1 MIEDWFNQLEG
12 ELCAGGDERHAR
24 VVEIRHEMF
33 QIRETNPDR
42 MIALIDEGRALAR
55 CLDHAW
61 LVLYFSVRR
70 AEALMLYKGD
80 VEAGLEQAVTN
91 SLEVRKSIY
100 DALPWRASVHND
112 LVVGYLYTDPTGY
125 ADMAREALDW
135 LDGQSRANE
144 TPRYL
149 ILARRRWLAW
159 ELGELDEAIEWGRQ
173 SLALAEQDTDA
184 SRARF
189 FTVFA
194 YSVLCHI
201 AWHRDDFAWLGQMA
215 TSGEQLARES
225 DTQLEMGEFQ
235 MWQALLYRRAGDTH
249 RGIKTYRQ
257 AARCIAR
264 LGKPADCIY
273 FDAVCGYHDLGDE
286 REEALAARDAE
297 LAILVGHHRWG
308 SEVNCRLDRCRRLGR
323 LGRLGAGDIAETRAA
338 IAKLRK
344 PQSATARLDAI
355 ERGTPA

>member
-1 MIEDWFNQLEG
+1 MIEDWFNQLEAD
-12 ELCAGGDERHAR
+12 LCAGDERQAR
-24 VVEIRHEMF
+24 IVEIRHEMF
-33 QIRETNPDR
+33 QLRETNPDR
-42 MIALIDEGRALAR
+42 MLALIDEGRTLAR
-55 CLDHAW
+55 HLDHAW
-61 LVLYFSVRR
+61 LALYFAVRR

-91 SLEVRKSIY
+91 SLEVRKPIY

-112 LVVGYLYTDPTGY
+112 LVVGYLYTDPVGY
-125 ADMAREALDW
+125 ADMARDALDW
-135 LDGQSRANE
+135 LDEQAKADDM
-144 TPRYL
+144 PRYL

-159 ELGELDEAIEWGRQ
+159 ELGDLAEAIEWGRQ
-173 SLALAEQDTDA
+173 SLALAEQDPDL
-184 SRARF
+184 SRGRF

-201 AWHRDDFAWLGQMA
+201 AWHRGDIDWLRQMA

-235 MWQALLYRRAGDTH
+235 MWQALLFRRAGEAG
-249 RGIKTYRQ
+249 RGLKMYRQ

-273 FDAVCGYHDLGDE
+273 FDAVCAYHDLGDE
-286 REEALAARDAE
+286 QEEALAARDVE

-308 SEVNCRLDRCRRLGR
+308 SEVNCRLDRCRRLAR
-323 LGRLGAGDIAETRAA
+323 LGRLRADDIAETLAA

-344 PQSATARLDAI
+344 PNEAASRLDAI
-355 ERGTPA
+355 ERGETA

>member
-1 MIEDWFNQLEG
+1 MIEDWFNQFEG
-12 ELCAGGDERHAR
+12 EVCAGDERRAR
-24 VVEIRHEMF
+24 IVEIRHEMF

-42 MIALIDEGRALAR
+42 MLALIDEGRTLAR
-55 CLDHAW
+55 HLENAW

-135 LDGQSRANE
+135 LEEQSRANDS
-144 TPRYL
+144 PYYL

-159 ELGELDEAIEWGRQ
+159 ELGELNEAIEWGRQ
-173 SLALAEQDTDA
+173 SLALAEQDADQ
-184 SRARF
+184 SRGRF

-201 AWHRDDFAWLGQMA
+201 AWHRGDFDWLQQMA
-215 TSGEQLARES
+215 LDGEHLARLS

-235 MWQALLYRRAGDTH
+235 MWQAVLHRQAGDNQ
-249 RGIKTYRQ
+249 RADKMYRQ

-273 FDAVCGYHDLGDE
+273 FDAVCAYHDLADE
-286 REEALAARDAE
+286 HEEALAARDAE

-308 SEVNCRLDRCRRLGR
+308 SEVTCRLDRCRRLAR
-323 LGRLGAGDIAETRAA
+323 VGRLGADDIAETRAT
-338 IAKLRK
+338 IARLRK
-344 PQSATARLDAI
+344 PENPAAKLDAI
-355 ERGTPA
+355 ERGE

>member
-12 ELCAGGDERHAR
+12 EMCASGDERHAR
-24 VVEIRHEMF
+24 IIEIRHEMF

-55 CLDHAW
+55 NLDHTW

-91 SLEVRKSIY
+91 SLEVRKPIY
-100 DALPWRASVHND
+100 EALPWRASVHND

-125 ADMAREALDW
+125 ADLAREALDW
-135 LDGQSRANE
+135 LDAQAQASD

-173 SLALAEQDTDA
+173 SLALAEQDPDPT
-184 SRARF
+184 RARF

-201 AWHRDDFAWLGQMA
+201 AWHRGDFAWLGQMA
-215 TSGEQLARES
+215 TSGVQLARES

-235 MWQALLYRRAGDTH
+235 MWQALLLRRAGEAV
-249 RGIKTYRQ
+249 RAAKMYRQ

-286 REEALAARDAE
+286 WEESLEARDVE
-297 LAILVGHHRWG
+297 LAILAGHHRWG
-308 SEVNCRLDRCRRLGR
+308 SEVNCRLDRCRRLAR
-323 LGRLGAGDIAETRAA
+323 LGRLRTEDIADTRAV

-355 ERGTPA
+355 ERGEWA